1 MQSISEQIVD
11 SIFDKLYPNQINLKS
26 FETKK
31 NLNPAIWYN
40 GKLRKDVKPK
50 LLSIAKK
57 FIESVKLENLPV
69 TDILV
74 VGSCASYNW
83 SKYSDIDLHV
93 EVDFSKVKQIK
104 DQDTLKN
111 YFTSKKNE
119 WNELH
124 GNITINGFPV
134 ELYIQD
140 KYEENASDG
149 VYSLKL
155 NYWKKQPFA
164 NDYILD
170 KALIKQQSAN
180 LINRIDEIE
189 QIADRLTSR
198 SKIKILYMIANKLFD
213 SIV

>member
-31 NLNPAIWYN
+31 NLNPAIWCN

-50 LLSIAKK
+50 LTKIAKK

-93 EVDFSKVKQIK
+93 EVDFSKVKQI
-104 DQDTLKN
+104 
-111 YFTSKKNE
+111 
-119 WNELH
+119 
-124 GNITINGFPV
+124 
-134 ELYIQD
+134 
-140 KYEENASDG
+140 
-149 VYSLKL
+149 
-155 NYWKKQPFA
+155 
-164 NDYILD
+164 
-170 KALIKQQSAN
+170 
-180 LINRIDEIE
+180 
-189 QIADRLTSR
+189 
-198 SKIKILYMIANKLFD
+198 
-213 SIV
+213 